1 METST
6 ADFVESQ
13 HLFLQTICF
22 THIIQIEETCE
33 QKGWSVGLNNRF
45 LWQCIY
51 KLFSFPSPIATV
63 PEYHC
68 LLTPRVDFMFP
79 KREVFIDGY
88 RVRLSRKFMRLE
100 AFQREITTIYQR
112 HSNGWLPGRIF
123 ISNSSLLEMGPK
135 RAALNTSFPAWLCRS
150 FTLAC
155 KFIHFTEKFARKAW
169 LCLLILVTTLKFE
182 NEIVRT
188 WIKLLTDRSKLTFQ
202 RRILHR

>member
-1 METST
+1 
-6 ADFVESQ
+6 
-13 HLFLQTICF
+13 
-22 THIIQIEETCE
+22 
-33 QKGWSVGLNNRF
+33 
-45 LWQCIY
+45 
-51 KLFSFPSPIATV
+51 
-63 PEYHC
+63 
-68 LLTPRVDFMFP
+68 
-79 KREVFIDGY
+79 
-88 RVRLSRKFMRLE
+88 MRLE

-150 FTLAC
+150 YIFAC

-182 NEIVRT
+182 NEMVRT

-202 RRILHR
+202 RRILPRQNSEKRGWKTTNLQRHRGYTVEKKENKRCTVRHGCCIQWCCN